1 MGRYMPDPTLAL
13 GLGFGQSWGGETTV
27 DGEKQDNRTQTTNV
41 RLTATQFVTP
51 RDQVQIQLG
60 RDLRVE
66 NGAEENFRLNL
77 RYARVF

>member
-1 MGRYMPDPTLAL
+1 M
-13 GLGFGQSWGGETTV
+13 
-27 DGEKQDNRTQTTNV
+27 KQDNPTQTTNI
-41 RLTATQFVTP
+41 RLTTTKFVTP
-51 RDQVQIQLG
+51 RDQFQIQLG